1 MVKQGNFVR
10 SYMAERNHTMVCIF
24 DPTSPRISAYEIH
37 EWIHDQLQVSEQS
50 LTMIQIDGTKR
61 NVFLNFVCDTYIQN
75 ILQSTNGSVEYR
87 HVTGQISIVYLEV
100 ADMGIWGIR
109 IANLPPQVTERSIC
123 AALASFWEIV
133 SIQDEIWLKAYRYKV
148 ADVVEVIMMK
158 LAKHLPSQMNIAG
171 HSFTVLW
178 RPTSYVFR
186 VWRRWAYKSGIS

>member
-100 ADMGIWGIR
+100 ADMGI
-109 IANLPPQVTERSIC
+109 
-123 AALASFWEIV
+123 
-133 SIQDEIWLKAYRYKV
+133 
-148 ADVVEVIMMK
+148 
-158 LAKHLPSQMNIAG
+158 
-171 HSFTVLW
+171 
-178 RPTSYVFR
+178 
-186 VWRRWAYKSGIS
+186 